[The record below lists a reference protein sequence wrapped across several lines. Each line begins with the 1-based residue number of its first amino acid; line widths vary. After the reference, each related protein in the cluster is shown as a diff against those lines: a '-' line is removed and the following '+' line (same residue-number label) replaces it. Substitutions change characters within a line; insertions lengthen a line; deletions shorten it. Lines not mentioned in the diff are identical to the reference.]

1 MKRGIRARLLVTLV
15 AVASS
20 LPALALPGQGC
31 EPIRF
36 TTPVSLGCEGQAYQ
50 PSREW
55 QVTVAYRRLVSNEWF
70 VGTEESSRLAPGGTS
85 PVFRIHT
92 VVGGVTYAFT
102 DRFRLGLSV
111 PFSTGSFTR
120 VWPDGAR
127 HEQTARGIGDVTLL
141 GEAWML
147 APRAHERGNVSLGL
161 GVKAPT
167 GSHTVGDKF
176 YAASGAVD
184 YPADQTIQPG
194 DGGWAVIL
202 QAQGFRQLT
211 DRLYGYGFASYM
223 ASPRSESDVRT
234 IPTTGPYWSVPDVYS
249 VRLGAAFSV
258 LPDQGLSVSLGAR
271 ADGIPVRDLL
281 GGGDATTAKRSA
293 FILYAD
299 PGVSFTRGPGTF
311 TASVPSRSYVN
322 RRKSVLE
329 QRTNGLNAGGFA
341 KYLVF
346 LSYAHRL

>member
-1 MKRGIRARLLVTLV
+1 
-15 AVASS
+15 
-20 LPALALPGQGC
+20 
-31 EPIRF
+31 
-36 TTPVSLGCEGQAYQ
+36 
-50 PSREW
+50 
-55 QVTVAYRRLVSNEWF
+55 
-70 VGTEESSRLAPGGTS
+70 
-85 PVFRIHT
+85 
-92 VVGGVTYAFT
+92 
-102 DRFRLGLSV
+102 
-111 PFSTGSFTR
+111 
-120 VWPDGAR
+120 
-127 HEQTARGIGDVTLL
+127 
-141 GEAWML
+141 
-147 APRAHERGNVSLGL
+147 
-161 GVKAPT
+161 
-167 GSHTVGDKF
+167 
-176 YAASGAVD
+176 
-184 YPADQTIQPG
+184 
-194 DGGWAVIL
+194 
-202 QAQGFRQLT
+202 
-211 DRLYGYGFASYM
+211 M

-311 TASVPSRSYVN
+311 TASVPYRSYVN